1 VAAAPSPPRG
11 RYGESVSSQPRCPH
25 CRHFLYLDRLTCP
38 NCDAELGY
46 HMLSRQF
53 YGIRNNQVVIDGRT
67 WYTCSNREWQCNW
80 LVRDDAPAGRCFSCR
95 LTRRRPAA
103 NDTVAL
109 EKLAST
115 EEAKRRLL
123 LQLGSLGLPIV
134 GWDIKAGG
142 LGFDLISSLTDG
154 KRVMIGHANGIITLD
169 LAESLDDRREALRVR
184 LGEPYRTI
192 LGHLRHEV
200 GHYYQGVLLTDDAA
214 WDACREL
221 FGDERASYQD
231 AIKQH
236 YAFGAPEG
244 WHESFISEYATMHP
258 WEDFA
263 ETWAHYLHITGTL
276 QTAAAIGIRL
286 DATVTNLRDA
296 DVVPR
301 ESYETEPI
309 QQLLTDWEWMSQAF
323 NRINRAMG
331 FRDLYP
337 FEIVP
342 AVRKKLAYMHEIVT
356 QAPLTLGE
364 QIAMAAPWDAEQT

>member
-1 VAAAPSPPRG
+1 M
-11 RYGESVSSQPRCPH
+11 SSQPRCPH
-25 CRHFLYLDRLTCP
+25 CRHFLYLDSLICP
-38 NCDAELGY
+38 SCDAELGY

-53 YGIRNNQVVIDGRT
+53 FGLRNNQVVIEDRT
-67 WYTCSNREWQCNW
+67 WYTCSNREWACNW

-95 LTRRRPAA
+95 LTRTRPAA

-134 GWDIKAGG
+134 GWDIKPGG

-154 KRVMIGHANGIITLD
+154 RRVMIGHANGIITID

-200 GHYYQGVLLTDDAA
+200 GHYYQGVLLTDDVS
-214 WDACREL
+214 WDRCREI

-231 AIKQH
+231 AIKHH
-236 YAFGAPEG
+236 YAFGAPAG

-276 QTAAAIGIRL
+276 QTAAAIGISL

-301 ESYETEPI
+301 ESYESEPI
-309 QQLLTDWEWMSQAF
+309 QRLLTDWEWMSQAF
-323 NRINRAMG
+323 NRINRSMG

-342 AVRKKLAYMHEIVT
+342 AVRKKLAFMHEIVT
-356 QAPLTLGE
+356 RAPLTLEE
-364 QIAMAAPWDAEQT
+364 QMALAAPWDMERA